1 MTQTK
6 EKIQRDWNKIVADPK
21 NGLQFVPE
29 SLLPAVK
36 AWNDKRKELNEYI
49 KQAAKLENETTNLL
63 YNAVFDIRKY
73 FEKNGVDDIWTK
85 DIGFQTEA
93 LKEGIFILEVRENL
107 PQNKQ

>member
-1 MTQTK
+1 MNETK
-6 EKIQRDWNKIVADPK
+6 EKIQRDWNKIVADEK

-36 AWNDKRKELNEYI
+36 EWNEKRKELNEYI
-49 KQAAKLENETTNLL
+49 KKAAKLENETTNAL

-73 FEKNGVDDIWTK
+73 FEANGVDDIWTK

-93 LKEGIFILEVRENL
+93 LKEGIFILEIRENL
-107 PQNKQ
+107 PQNKV